1 MKRMKKIFAVILS
14 LAMVLGMS
22 LTALAAGSAGNDGKI
37 GTSDDTGTIT
47 VSGIEGSSVTV
58 NAYKIVEAVYGNN
71 GQSFEG
77 YKLVKDW
84 EGVSLTRKE
93 GTGGGKPSLEID
105 KDDIFKI
112 YNSNNLG
119 TPITM
124 SPSSSESTTYTATG
138 LGVGS
143 YLVVVSDSD
152 AAVYAPVVVSIEYAL
167 NDNGNAVEIKD
178 GTGSAKKTDS
188 PSVEKEAKT
197 ADTTGQSAKIGEDVE
212 YEVVLKPI
220 PYYVG
225 THPVFNVEDTLSSG
239 LKYKEGSF
247 TIQVADIDSEGE
259 YTNKINLAESKYS
272 ATLPTASDSNNN
284 KIQVD
289 FVNHSNN
296 KDTYLLNDYAE
307 KAIII
312 TYKATVTNDAAMN
325 QAGNANDVVLKYTKD
340 STTNAGE
347 NPPSTGDKTYTYTF
361 DLNGAVSG
369 DKNTSVL
376 NKVGV
381 PGMNSSSTTPLAGAE
396 FTLYTNQDCAD
407 ANKYTNSAIVKGQIE
422 ENGATDAIIFDGAN
436 GKVTS
441 DINGNLFIK
450 GLAAGTYYLKETAAP
465 EGYTLNEHVYVI
477 VINAMYRDVTEDGMS
492 VKKLDSYTITVDGNE
507 VIKLTAGTTNVTYPS
522 NKVDIKNT
530 ELSSLP
536 STGGIGTTIFTIG
549 GCAIMIIAAA
559 LFFASRRREAK

>member
-14 LAMVLGMS
+14 LAMVMGMS
-22 LTALAAGSAGNDGKI
+22 LTAFAGSAGNDGKV

-71 GQSFEG
+71 GKSFEG

-84 EGVSLTRKE
+84 AGVLLTRE
-93 GTGGGKPSLEID
+93 DGENGEKPSLEIS

-112 YNSNNLG
+112 YNSKDLG
-119 TPITM
+119 DPISMTG
-124 SPSSSESTTYTATG
+124 TDGTYTANN

-143 YLVVVSDSD
+143 YLVVVSGSD

-167 NDNGNAVEIKD
+167 NDTGNAVEIKD
-178 GTGSAKKTDS
+178 GTGSAKKTDA
-188 PSVEKEAKT
+188 PSVDKEAKT
-197 ADTTGQSAKIGEDVE
+197 GDTNGQSAKIGEDVE

-225 THPVFNVEDTLSSG
+225 EHPVFNVEDTLSSG

-247 TIQVADIDSEGE
+247 NINVADIDADGN
-259 YTNKINLAESKYS
+259 YTNKSSLSANAYN
-272 ATLPTASDSNNN
+272 ATLPTASNSNNN

-289 FVNHSNN
+289 FVDHSNG
-296 KDTYLLNDYAE
+296 KDTYLLNQYAE

-325 QAGNANDVVLKYTKD
+325 QTGNANDVVLKYTKD
-340 STTNAGE
+340 STTNAGD
-347 NPPSTGDKTYTYTF
+347 NPPSTSDKTYTYTF

-369 DKNTSVL
+369 GKNTSIL

-381 PGMNSSSTTPLAGAE
+381 PGMSSSSTLPLAGAE
-396 FTLYTNQDCAD
+396 FTLYKDQTCKE
-407 ANKYTNSAIVKGQIE
+407 KYTNSAEVKGKTAEDGE
-422 ENGATDAIIFDGAN
+422 EIAIFDGAN
-436 GKVTS
+436 GKVIS
-441 DINGNLFIK
+441 DIDGNLFIK

-477 VINAMYRDVTEDGMS
+477 VINATYKDVTEAGIT
-492 VKKLDSYTITVDGNE
+492 VKKLDSYTITVDDKK
-507 VIKLTAGTTNVTYPS
+507 VIELTAGKTEVTYADDT
-522 NKVDIKNT
+522 VDIKNT

-559 LFFASRRREAK
+559 LFFASRRKEAK